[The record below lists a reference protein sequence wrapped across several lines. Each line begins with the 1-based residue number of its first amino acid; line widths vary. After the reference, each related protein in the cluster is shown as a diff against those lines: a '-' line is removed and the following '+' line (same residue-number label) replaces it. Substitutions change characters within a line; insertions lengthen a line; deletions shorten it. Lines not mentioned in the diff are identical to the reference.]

1 MSIETTKKLTAR
13 GAPGWMVTFADLMA
27 LLMALFVL
35 ILSFAEFD
43 VDKFMKNTGPIA
55 EAFNSTRDNIPFTRM
70 QVGNQALQTASTP
83 RYDLGDHDL
92 QWIQNTL
99 DQLERTLSEEISGG
113 NVVVEDV
120 VDGVVV
126 RIGDDTTFASGS
138 NRLSARA
145 KDILDN
151 VANVITGIEGRV
163 VVSGHTND
171 ESLKGSSFTSNW
183 ELSASRAATVVDF
196 LVSAGKVES
205 NRVMA
210 QGFANS
216 RPLSEA
222 LTPAAKAANRRVEIL
237 VTRSREAQ

>member
-43 VDKFMKNTGPIA
+43 VDKFMKNTGPIP

-151 VANVITGIEGRV
+151 VANVITGIESRV

-222 LTPAAKAANRRVEIL
+222 LTLATKAANRRV
-237 VTRSREAQ
+237 

>member
-1 MSIETTKKLTAR
+1 
-13 GAPGWMVTFADLMA
+13 
-27 LLMALFVL
+27 
-35 ILSFAEFD
+35 
-43 VDKFMKNTGPIA
+43 
-55 EAFNSTRDNIPFTRM
+55 M

-83 RYDLGDHDL
+83 RDDLGDHDL
-92 QWIQNTL
+92 QWIQSTL
-99 DQLERTLSEEISGG
+99 DKLERTLYEEISGG

-138 NRLSARA
+138 NRLSARV

-151 VANVITGIEGRV
+151 IANVITGIEGRI

-171 ESLKGSSFTSNW
+171 ESLKGSPFTSIW
-183 ELSASRAATVVDF
+183 ELSASRAATVVEF
-196 LVSAGKVES
+196 LISAGKVES

-216 RPLSEA
+216 RPLSEG
-222 LTPAAKAANRRVEIL
+222 LTPATKAANRRVEIL